1 MSSNWRRGKPFATS
15 AVIWSLTYVWCRS
28 GLVESSKIRS
38 LVGVLE
44 KNGSIELAHVYT
56 ESYGAMPS
64 DRHVVGTLLVDLT
77 VSFSV

>member
-1 MSSNWRRGKPFATS
+1 M
-15 AVIWSLTYVWCRS
+15 
-28 GLVESSKIRS
+28 
-38 LVGVLE
+38 LE

-77 VSFSV
+77 VSFSVRNIFVAGSLD